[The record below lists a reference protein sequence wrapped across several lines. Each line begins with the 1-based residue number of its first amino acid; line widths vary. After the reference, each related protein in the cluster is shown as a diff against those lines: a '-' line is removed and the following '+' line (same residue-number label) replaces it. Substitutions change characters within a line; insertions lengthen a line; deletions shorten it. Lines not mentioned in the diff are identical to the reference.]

1 MQVFQLSL
9 PIFIKFSKNL
19 TLLQINCLIL
29 DLILDYGQILKYI
42 YVGLLFIIIH
52 MLPRLV
58 FNQGRYDLINILD
71 KIYNFYDVIL
81 LNIIY
86 PQIWFWNK
94 F

>member
-86 PQIWFWNK
+86 PQI
-94 F
+94 